1 MTMMVLDIETTYK
14 EVNGK
19 TNPSPFITGNKLV
32 SVGVINFDSKGDK
45 IDYFKFFHSSG
56 DESQENFKKLNAYLQ
71 NTQLLIGH
79 NIKFDLQWLLE
90 CGFKYNGNLYD
101 TMVID
106 YLLSGGIKCDLTLD
120 GCCRRRNVELPK
132 KDLVSE
138 YIDKGI
144 GFDKISW
151 DTLKEYGIADI
162 KATKCLADY
171 QLDILK
177 TTYKEFI

>member
-1 MTMMVLDIETTYK
+1 MHGFSPDRVL
-14 EVNGK
+14 
-19 TNPSPFITGNKLV
+19 
-32 SVGVINFDSKGDK
+32 
-45 IDYFKFFHSSG
+45 
-56 DESQENFKKLNAYLQ
+56 KKLEWQ
-71 NTQLLIGH
+71 NKSKICH
-79 NIKFDLQWLLE
+79 I
-90 CGFKYNGNLYD
+90 
-101 TMVID
+101 
-106 YLLSGGIKCDLTLD
+106 
-120 GCCRRRNVELPK
+120 PK

-151 DTLKEYGIADI
+151 DILKEYGIADI

>member
-1 MTMMVLDIETTYK
+1 M
-14 EVNGK
+14 
-19 TNPSPFITGNKLV
+19 
-32 SVGVINFDSKGDK
+32 SVGTISFNDKGEK
-45 IDYFKFFHSSG
+45 IDYFKFSHSSG

-106 YLLSGGIKCDLTLD
+106 YLLSGGIKCDLTLE

-151 DTLKEYGIADI
+151 DILKEYGIADI

>member
-1 MTMMVLDIETTYK
+1 MKMILDIETTYK
-14 EVNGK
+14 EINGK

-32 SVGVINFDSKGDK
+32 SIGILSFNDK
-45 IDYFKFFHSSG
+45 EKPIEYYKFSHSSG
-56 DESQENFKKLNAYLQ
+56 DESQISFKKLNAYLQ
-71 NTQLLIGH
+71 DTKLLIGH

-106 YLLSGGIKCDLTLD
+106 YLLLGGIKCDLTLA
-120 GCCRRRNVELPK
+120 GCCKRRGVELPK
-132 KDLVSE
+132 KDLVRE

-144 GFDKISW
+144 SFDKIPW
-151 DTLKEYGIADI
+151 ATLKEYGIADI

-171 QLDILK
+171 QLDLLK
-177 TTYKEFI
+177 TSYKEFI